1 MQGVRVDRVADLLKQ
16 EIADILAKKVRDP
29 RIGFVTVTHA
39 DVSRDLQNARVYV
52 SIQERQDQKK
62 VFLALNKASGFVR
75 GELARRLSLRRIPAL
90 TFAPDAAGENLSHLL
105 SVLEE
110 VSAGE
115 GRPSFQQSLE
125 AHSDEHTGEAS

>member
-16 EIADILAKKVRDP
+16 EIADILTKKVRDP

-39 DVSRDLQNARVYV
+39 DVSSDLQNARVYV

-75 GELARRLSLRRIPAL
+75 GELARRLSLRRIPVL
-90 TFAPDAAGENLSHLL
+90 TFAPDTAVENLSHLL

-110 VSAGE
+110 VATE
-115 GRPSFQQSLE
+115 EPSVHQSLE
-125 AHSDEHTGEAS
+125 ENSDERTEETS